1 MVYMKRHAISN
12 MQWLTREE
20 NRKKGDCGMLTKA
33 IVSGVLLVVAGCS
46 AQRDMAVSDIQAIDE
61 EIPDPPG
68 LAKMPSRPETQRPD
82 TRPVSELTGME
93 LKRYRLERAEKE
105 LAKWREAEKSY
116 WEKTQYH
123 NDRGEVREAAAAYL
137 TLQLAIKERKQKEAR
152 VKSMAAALYGLKQ
165 ARSGP
170 KKTME
175 TYGDCGTA
183 TGRDD
188 RTNEKIHMMTCRGYG
203 KNAMLLAF
211 VIRNREPQLEIRLTP
226 ADIGNETE
234 RFGDD
239 QDGSVAVAILIDKRP
254 VLNRFALWDAPSDM
268 ALLYETDVF
277 HSLLKDVAKGYKA
290 TIQIGE
296 MVGGTVEL
304 GGSAAAIRDLRERA
318 REDGISLSVP
328 P

>member
-1 MVYMKRHAISN
+1 
-12 MQWLTREE
+12 
-20 NRKKGDCGMLTKA
+20 MLTLIQI
-33 IVSGVLLVVAGCS
+33 IVVISLFFFSCSSLYSPRARTKQQQEEVQDKREASAEGERERNQSGEGAVAKRRRLIAES
-46 AQRDMAVSDIQAIDE
+46 MRRNIL
-61 EIPDPPG
+61 PP
-68 LAKMPSRPETQRPD
+68 REQER
-82 TRPVSELTGME
+82 V
-93 LKRYRLERAEKE
+93 RAERE
-105 LAKWREAEKSY
+105 LAKARRNENYW
-116 WEKTQYH
+116 WEKTKYH
-123 NDRGEVREAAAAYL
+123 NDRGEEVEAAAAYV
-137 TLQLAIKERKQKEAR
+137 TLQLAIEQRKQIEAR
-152 VKSMAAALYGLKQ
+152 MKSAAKALSGPKQ
-165 ARSGP
+165 ARSGS

-188 RTNEKIHMMTCRGYG
+188 RTNEKIHVMTCRGYG

-211 VIRNREPQLEIRLTP
+211 VVRNREPQLEIRLTP
-226 ADIGNETE
+226 ADIGKETK
-234 RFGDD
+234 RFRDD

-296 MVGGTVEL
+296 MVRGTVEL

-318 REDGISLSVP
+318 GEDGISLSP
-328 P
+328 TPTEPGS

>member
-1 MVYMKRHAISN
+1 MKSAA
-12 MQWLTREE
+12 
-20 NRKKGDCGMLTKA
+20 KA
-33 IVSGVLLVVAGCS
+33 LSG
-46 AQRDMAVSDIQAIDE
+46 
-61 EIPDPPG
+61 P
-68 LAKMPSRPETQRPD
+68 
-82 TRPVSELTGME
+82 
-93 LKRYRLERAEKE
+93 KR
-105 LAKWREAEKSY
+105 
-116 WEKTQYH
+116 
-123 NDRGEVREAAAAYL
+123 
-137 TLQLAIKERKQKEAR
+137 
-152 VKSMAAALYGLKQ
+152 

-188 RTNEKIHMMTCRGYG
+188 RTNEKIHAMTCRGYG

-211 VIRNREPQLEIRLTP
+211 VVRNRDPQLEIRLTP
-226 ADIGNETE
+226 ADIGKETK
-234 RFGDD
+234 RFRDD

-318 REDGISLSVP
+318 REDGISLSP
-328 P
+328 TPTKPSG